1 MTVMERDKRMSD
13 EEKRRLRSQ
22 AWFEGSGARN
32 FANRGWVRSRGV
44 PPDHFDG
51 RPVIGIC
58 NTWSELTPCNSHFRD
73 LALQVREGIL
83 EAGGVPMEFPVISPG
98 EMLTRPTA
106 MLLRNL
112 CSMDVEETL
121 RSNPLDG
128 VVLLMGC
135 DKTTPALL
143 MGAASVNLPTIGVSG
158 GPMLNGSFRGK
169 DFGVKDAWNL
179 AAELRAGRASNEDF
193 EEAEGCLTRSVGV
206 CNVMGTA
213 STMACM
219 VEALGIG
226 LPDNAS
232 IPAVDARRRV
242 LARMAGRRIVGM
254 VREDLTLDRLLTR
267 KAFENAI
274 AVNAAIGG
282 STNAVIHLTAVARRM
297 EVPLDIEDW
306 HRIGRE
312 VPTLLNLQPSGSYMM
327 QDFHEAGGLPVIIRD
342 MCESGLL
349 HADALT
355 VTGKTLAENNATAL
369 CRNPDVI
376 HRVAKPF
383 MANSGV
389 AVLRGNLCPDGAVI
403 KPSAA
408 EPRLLKHRG
417 RAVVFENQDD
427 LNLRVDDPALEI
439 DADSVMVLRNC
450 GPRGFPG
457 MPELGMLPI
466 PVKLLKQGV
475 RDMVRISDARM
486 SGTSFGAVVLHV
498 SPEAAAGGALALV
511 RDGDLIELDV
521 EARRLELLVPEDE
534 LQQRQAAWRPPVA
547 AAARGYMKLYVD
559 TVNQAHDGCDLQFL
573 VGRSGSDVP
582 AAQP

>member
-1 MTVMERDKRMSD
+1 MSD

-22 AWFEGSGARN
+22 AWFEGRGARN

-44 PPDHFDG
+44 PMDHFDG

-73 LALQVREGIL
+73 LAQHVREGIL

-121 RSNPLDG
+121 RANPLDG

-169 DFGVKDAWNL
+169 SFGVKDAWNL
-179 AAELRAGRASNEDF
+179 AADLRAGRAVNDDF

-213 STMACM
+213 STMASM
-219 VEALGIG
+219 VEALGVG

-242 LARMAGRRIVGM
+242 LARMAGRRIVDM
-254 VREDLTLDRLLTR
+254 VREDLRLDKVLTR
-267 KAFENAI
+267 QAFENAI

-306 HRIGRE
+306 HRVGRD
-312 VPTLLNLQPSGSYMM
+312 VPTLLNLQPSGRYLM
-327 QDFHEAGGLPVIIRD
+327 QDFHEAGGLPVILRD

-349 HADALT
+349 HGDALT
-355 VTGKTLAENNATAL
+355 VTGRTLAENNAGVV
-369 CRNPDVI
+369 CWNPDVI
-376 HRVAKPF
+376 HSVAKPF
-383 MANSGV
+383 KAASGV
-389 AVLRGNLCPDGAVI
+389 AILRGNLCPNGAVI

-427 LNLRVDDPALEI
+427 LGRRVDDPDLDI

-450 GPRGFPG
+450 GPKGFPG

-466 PVKLLKQGV
+466 PAKLLKQGV
-475 RDMVRISDARM
+475 TDMVRISDARM

-498 SPEAAAGGALALV
+498 SPEAAVGGALAVV

-521 EARRLELLVPEDE
+521 EARRLELLVSEQE
-534 LQQRQAAWRPPVA
+534 LQQRLAAWKPPAAVA
-547 AAARGYMKLYVD
+547 TRGYVRLYVD

-582 AAQP
+582 AAQH

>member
-1 MTVMERDKRMSD
+1 MAN
-13 EEKRRLRSQ
+13 EKRRVLRSQ
-22 AWFEGSGARN
+22 AWFEGTGAKN
-32 FANRGWVRSRGV
+32 FANRSWVRSRGV
-44 PPDHFDG
+44 PEDHFDG
-51 RPVIGIC
+51 RPVVGIC

-73 LALQVREGIL
+73 LAQHVREGII

-121 RSNPLDG
+121 RANPMDG

-143 MGAASVNLPTIGVSG
+143 MGAASVNLPTIGLSA

-169 DFGVKDAWNL
+169 SFGVKDAWNM
-179 AAELRAGRASNEDF
+179 AADLRAGRAVNGDF
-193 EEAEGCLTRSVGV
+193 EDAENCLTRTVGV

-213 STMACM
+213 STMASM
-219 VEALGIG
+219 VEALGVG

-242 LARMAGRRIVGM
+242 LARMAGRRIVDL
-254 VREDLTLDRLLTR
+254 VREELTLDKILTR
-267 KAFENAI
+267 QALENAI
-274 AVNAAIGG
+274 KVNAAIGG

-297 EVPLDIEDW
+297 GVELDIEDW
-306 HRIGRE
+306 HQIGRD

-342 MCESGLL
+342 MCEAGLL
-349 HADALT
+349 YGDALT
-355 VTGKTLAENNATAL
+355 VTGKTLVENNANAI
-369 CRNPDVI
+369 CMNSDVI
-376 HRVAKPF
+376 HSVADPF
-383 MANSGV
+383 MQNSGV
-389 AVLRGNLCPDGAVI
+389 AILRGNLCPNGAVI

-408 EPRLLKHRG
+408 EHRLLKHKG
-417 RAVVFENQDD
+417 RAVVFEGQED
-427 LNLRVDDPALEI
+427 LNLRVDDPNLEI
-439 DADSVMVLRNC
+439 DADSVMILRNC

-466 PVKLLKQGV
+466 PAKLLKQGV
-475 RDMVRISDARM
+475 TDMVRISDARM

-498 SPEAAAGGALALV
+498 SPEAAVGGALAVV
-511 RDGDLIELDV
+511 RDGDIIELNI
-521 EARRLELLVPEDE
+521 EERRLELHISEEE
-534 LQQRQAAWRPPVA
+534 LQDRLAVWEPPA
-547 AAARGYMKLYVD
+547 AAANRGYTKLYID
-559 TVNQAHDGCDLQFL
+559 TVNQADEGCDLDFL
-573 VGRSGSDVP
+573 VGKSGSDVP
-582 AAQP
+582 AAQH

>member
-1 MTVMERDKRMSD
+1 MEEYKPMSD
-13 EEKRRLRSQ
+13 EKRRVLRSQ
-22 AWFEGSGARN
+22 AWFEGRGAKN

-44 PPDHFDG
+44 PVDHFDG
-51 RPVIGIC
+51 RPVVGIC
-58 NTWSELTPCNSHFRD
+58 NTWSDLTPCNSHFRD
-73 LALQVREGIL
+73 LALHVREGIL

-143 MGAASVNLPTIGVSG
+143 MGAASVNLPTIGLSA
-158 GPMLNGSFRGK
+158 GPMFNGSFRGRP
-169 DFGVKDAWNL
+169 FGIKDAWNM
-179 AAELRAGRASNEDF
+179 AADLRAGRATHEDF
-193 EEAEGCLTRSVGV
+193 EEAESCLTRSVGV

-213 STMACM
+213 STMASM
-219 VEALGIG
+219 VEALGVG

-232 IPAVDARRRV
+232 IPAMDARRRV
-242 LARMAGRRIVGM
+242 LARMAGRRIVAM
-254 VREDLTLDRLLTR
+254 VLEGVTLDRLLTR

-274 AVNAAIGG
+274 KVNAAIGG

-297 EVPLDIEDW
+297 EVELDIEDW
-306 HRIGRE
+306 HQIGRD
-312 VPTLLNLQPSGSYMM
+312 VPTLLNLQPSGRYMM

-342 MCESGLL
+342 LCESGLL
-349 HADALT
+349 HGDALT
-355 VTGKTLAENNATAL
+355 VTGRTLAENNAGAV
-369 CRNPDVI
+369 CHNADVI
-376 HRVAKPF
+376 HSVARPF

-389 AVLRGNLCPDGAVI
+389 AVLRGNLCPNGAVI

-408 EPRLLKHRG
+408 DPRLLEHTG

-427 LNLRVDDPALEI
+427 LQRRVDDPDLDI

-466 PVKLLKQGV
+466 PAKLLKQGV
-475 RDMVRISDARM
+475 KDMVRISDARM

-498 SPEAAAGGALALV
+498 SPEAAVGGALAVV

-521 EARRLELLVPEDE
+521 AARRLEVLVSDDE
-534 LQQRQAAWRPPVA
+534 LQQRLTAWKPPA
-547 AAARGYMKLYVD
+547 PAARRGYVKLYVD
-559 TVNQAHDGCDLQFL
+559 TVNQAHEGCDLQFL
-573 VGRSGSDVP
+573 VGSSGSDVP
-582 AAQP
+582 ASQH